1 MLAGQLQQTS
11 FARND
16 GLVGEVHSQN
26 RADRVQD
33 VAAQGT
39 TGVAGTLL
47 VLAVHRPRARHV
59 HLGGILTSV
68 LENLITRRRDLQ
80 DSSLAFTVLVLRPS

>member
-1 MLAGQLQQTS
+1 MPGNS
-11 FARND
+11 ND

-26 RADRVQD
+26 RADRVHAQD